1 MEQMKYRIKVEV
13 IEGAEISEDEMPNQ
27 QMLDGFECDGFA
39 LLLNKGRARS
49 GAVLHKISTPELGCC
64 MKGEPAFQA
73 AAEIAKIL
81 VDADK
86 KRIPDFLQQMMV
98 KRMQENG

>member
-13 IEGAEISEDEMPNQ
+13 IEGAEIPEDEMPSQ

-39 LLLNKGRARS
+39 LLLNKGRARA
-49 GAVLHKISTPELGCC
+49 GVALHKITILDLGRC
-64 MKGEPAFQA
+64 MKGESSFQA

-81 VDADK
+81 EDADK